1 MYKLVIKEKELLNED
16 TYEIIQTKSYTIM
29 LEHSLV
35 SISKW
40 ESIYQEPFFE
50 IANKPDID
58 RDKIIA
64 YVKCMTITQ
73 NIDDIVYTYID
84 NQELTGILEYMNSRQ
99 TATVIN
105 NTKKNEKNDTFITSE
120 LIYYWMVALRIPFEC
135 QRWHINRLLTLVNIC
150 NIKQDPESNKLD
162 ESEVLSRYE
171 RMNNQRLSELKRG
184 LR

>member
-1 MYKLVIKEKELLNED
+1 
-16 TYEIIQTKSYTIM
+16 
-29 LEHSLV
+29 
-35 SISKW
+35 
-40 ESIYQEPFFE
+40 
-50 IANKPDID
+50 
-58 RDKIIA
+58 
-64 YVKCMTITQ
+64 MTITQ